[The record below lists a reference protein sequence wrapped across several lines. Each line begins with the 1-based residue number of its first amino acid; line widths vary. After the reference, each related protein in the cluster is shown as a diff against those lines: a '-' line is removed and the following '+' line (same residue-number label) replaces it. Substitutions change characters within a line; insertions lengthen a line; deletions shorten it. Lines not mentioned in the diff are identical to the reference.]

1 MQVPLSAFTWTIL
14 AMALTSL
21 LAVFVTA
28 WRRHFK
34 SSNSASCKAPPGPSF
49 PWTFMGSLGLST
61 IRFHYRQATE
71 WAKQYGSIIGIKVG
85 SVNVVILSDFEQ
97 IRDFFS
103 RPELQYRPSTWGLSR
118 IEKGFS
124 AFNGQEWKANRDLSA
139 RALAKVSSEGMR
151 RQIQEEAQ
159 QLADSLAAHEG
170 RPVACRQ
177 YLHRSAVNTISRFL
191 LGYRYDLEDP
201 RRRPLDEALEGFKL
215 ESATVPVEHRAAW
228 LRTVL
233 LDRLMPSSPSANRE
247 RLFTKL
253 HAVVRDLVD
262 INESTRTGERNESYI
277 DIYME
282 RIRQAEKDG
291 SQYFSVS
298 RLVGNL
304 IDLLMGAVT
313 TGPVFLYCHLL
324 NLANRSDT
332 LQVQLQREIDTV
344 VGRDRAPTWEDHVH
358 MPLTMATM
366 WEMFR
371 WKMPTPFNIPRGK
384 SLDEVGCPMS
394 IALAEAQMILKRFK
408 QEKEQALNMGEDEPR
423 KQVAVILCIYGFW
436 HRLKKIGTRY
446 RTKVVFSGRNRS
458 AAFVELFKSGCNE
471 EANASG
477 QLAV

>member
-1 MQVPLSAFTWTIL
+1 MS
-14 AMALTSL
+14 
-21 LAVFVTA
+21 
-28 WRRHFK
+28 
-34 SSNSASCKAPPGPSF
+34 
-49 PWTFMGSLGLST
+49 
-61 IRFHYRQATE
+61 
-71 WAKQYGSIIGIKVG
+71 
-85 SVNVVILSDFEQ
+85 VVILSDFEQ

-371 WKMPTPFNIPRGK
+371 WKMPTPFNIPRGVAEDATLGDYRIGK
-384 SLDEVGCPMS
+384 GTAVLPNVWAVHMNEKDWENPETFDPTRFLKADGTAQATKPERLLTFS
-394 IALAEAQMILKRFK
+394 IGRRSCLAETVGIVNMFLYLTTLLQRFHVFHV
-408 QEKEQALNMGEDEPR
+408 EDGQTIEIESCGPS
-423 KQVAVILCIYGFW
+423 Q
-436 HRLKKIGTRY
+436 
-446 RTKVVFSGRNRS
+446 
-458 AAFVELFKSGCNE
+458 
-471 EANASG
+471 
-477 QLAV
+477 QLANTKLRFIEREKTLNKTIG

>member
-1 MQVPLSAFTWTIL
+1 
-14 AMALTSL
+14 MALTSL

-34 SSNSASCKAPPGPSF
+34 SSNSASGKAPPGPSF

-71 WAKQYGSIIGIKVG
+71 WAKQYGSIVGIKVG
-85 SVNVVILSDFEQ
+85 SVSVVILSDFEQ

-215 ESATVPVEHRAAW
+215 ESATVPVEHRTAW

-371 WKMPTPFNIPRGK
+371 WKMPTPFNIPRGLSTDFLRAVSCRK
-384 SLDEVGCPMS
+384 ECTTLVKLRWLCGLLGTASQQFPSCAQHNS
-394 IALAEAQMILKRFK
+394 IKEPGTDIGAPTSSAHFILQLCLWFHQNSEGFIHESRALAQNCGSLHSLYRVKTRF
-408 QEKEQALNMGEDEPR
+408 LML
-423 KQVAVILCIYGFW
+423 QVSLG
-436 HRLKKIGTRY
+436 
-446 RTKVVFSGRNRS
+446 
-458 AAFVELFKSGCNE
+458 
-471 EANASG
+471 
-477 QLAV
+477 